1 MAVDIRAEVSCSLG
15 TLISGSFADDYLQGN
30 GLIKTRGEVVLSG
43 TQTPAVGTQVSF
55 TYTKDGNTYTI
66 PRVLRVLSSFADPFR
81 RTTTVQLGCKLTY
94 LENRK
99 PALENPNSKDEN
111 SSVPCYVYD
120 KATLPISATYVMTTC
135 LSALEMSAGTIPL
148 TNTFSIEEFDLTP
161 GYIQVMSD
169 LLQSEGYVGYLDSDE
184 VLQFIDLTDESGSG
198 PLIGPSEIID
208 LGPIGVGD
216 LPGESVVVR
225 YDSLRLKSPEDLSD
239 DEFLRRRWEVEEVF
253 GQSQEVSASYQ
264 DENGNTITVN
274 DVFYPY
280 TFSGTLYD
288 AWDRKVESVTLTT
301 ASSAEVNG
309 RWASDAA
316 RLGGL
321 NAYWN
326 STTQRIF
333 HEVVQ
338 YAIPTYTPPINL
350 LQRLTDDGATALKAL
365 LTALSAADNGSAA
378 ACIENPPDNYDEIIS
393 QTSTIYFSELE
404 LAGSLNIDSYTN
416 NGSLI
421 SFGTVA
427 ELVNNQTSI
436 GYEKDDTSGITK
448 TVTQQWL
455 SRSQTVSGQQDLATL
470 LANATETDTS
480 TLIASLLAKASPV
493 VYQNSEVQLHTQ
505 LQFGLQRRPSQAD
518 RNNTANSKPSANE
531 QKAELEWIMG
541 SPTSTAVTEF
551 SLPYAPDDQIGWTE
565 AGGYTST
572 PSDAPQKAQRYGRIQ
587 NKLLLG
593 NRNGASLQ
601 LAPEQLPKRPF
612 DPLYLEA
619 DGFTGAYRV
628 NGTSW
633 AFDANGIVASVDALL
648 WGAVSAEAGT
658 SLTSSWIPL
667 APDTSSLPAPYAS
680 SAGTLDPETGVTFAA
695 VIEPETVL
703 PPYQE
708 SVLSEGVSR
717 STATVVAYPY
727 VIDRGTTQVVAPTRT
742 RLSVGSRVA
751 AVAGAVTVSGQAA
764 ALAYRR
770 AMVGA
775 KAAFALSG
783 FGAGYVR
790 DYRIGTN
797 AGSFALSGKAAALSY
812 GRAFSASSGSLA
824 LTGSAAGY
832 IKGTIFAVGTGSYA
846 VQGQAVNGVRGLV
859 LSGVAGSVSL
869 SGQQASLA
877 LEDYFGKWATQ
888 TYGYE
893 ALVFPEM
900 WAD

>member
-55 TYTKDGNTYTI
+55 TYAKDGNTYTI

-99 PALENPNSKDEN
+99 PPLGNPNSKEEH
-111 SSVPCYVYD
+111 SAVPCYVFD
-120 KATLPISATYVMTTC
+120 RATLPISASYVLTEC
-135 LSALEMSAGTIPL
+135 LSALGLSSGTIPL

-161 GYIQVMSD
+161 GYVQVISD

-184 VLQFIDLTDESGSG
+184 ELQFIDLTDETGTG
-198 PLIGPSEIID
+198 PLIGTSEVID

-225 YDSLRLKSPEDLSD
+225 YNSLRLRAPEDLQD
-239 DEFLRRRWEVEEVF
+239 DEFLKRRWEVEEVF
-253 GQSQEVSASYQ
+253 GQAQEVSTSY
-264 DENGNTITVN
+264 ENAAGTTITVS
-274 DVFYPY
+274 DFFYPY

-316 RLGGL
+316 KTGVS
-321 NAYWN
+321 WN
-326 STTQRIF
+326 RATNRIS

-338 YAIPTYTPPINL
+338 YAVSASVPAVNL
-350 LQRLTDDGATALKAL
+350 LNELQANGATSLKQT
-365 LTALSAADNGSAA
+365 LTALSLADSGTAA
-378 ACIENPPDNYDEIIS
+378 ACVEDPPESYDQILS
-393 QTSTIYFSELE
+393 QTSTSYFSELE
-404 LAGSLNIDSYTN
+404 LAGSLNIDSYTSQGN
-416 NGSLI
+416 LI

-427 ELVNNQTSI
+427 DLVNSQTTI
-436 GYEKDDTSGITK
+436 GYEKDDASGITK

-470 LANATETDTS
+470 LANSTETDTS
-480 TLIASLLAKASPV
+480 ALIATLLAKASPV

-518 RNNTANSKPSANE
+518 RNNTANLKPNVSE
-531 QKAELEWIMG
+531 QKAELEWVMG

-551 SLPYAPDDQIGWTE
+551 SLPYAPDDQIGWTSV
-565 AGGYTST
+565 GGYTST
-572 PSDAPQKAQRYGRIQ
+572 ASDAAQKAQRYGRIQ

-593 NRNGASLQ
+593 NRNGTSIQ

-612 DPLYLEA
+612 DPLYLQA
-619 DGFTGAYRV
+619 GGFTGAYRV

-648 WGAVSAEAGT
+648 WGAVSASSGT
-658 SLTSSWIPL
+658 SLASSWIPL
-667 APDTSSLPAPYAS
+667 APDTSSLPTPYPVTP
-680 SAGTLDPETGVTFAA
+680 GTLDPETGVTFAA
-695 VIEPETVL
+695 VIEPDTVI
-703 PPYQE
+703 PPYEE
-708 SVLSEGVSR
+708 SVLAEGISR
-717 STATVVAYPY
+717 SSAVVLAYPY
-727 VIDRGTTQVVAPTRT
+727 VLDRGSTEFAATTRT
-742 RLSVGSRVA
+742 RLIVGSRVA
-751 AVAGAVTVSGQAA
+751 ADAGAVTVNGQPAG
-764 ALAYRR
+764 LAYRR
-770 AMVGA
+770 VLIGA
-775 KAAFALSG
+775 RGTFALTG
-783 FGAGYVR
+783 FGAGNVR
-790 DYRIGTN
+790 DYSIGTN
-797 AGSFALSGKAAALSY
+797 SGSFALAGKAAALSY
-812 GRAFSASSGSLA
+812 GRAVSASNGSLA
-824 LTGSAAGY
+824 LTGFNAGY
-832 IKGTIFAVGTGSYA
+832 IKGTIFAVGTGSFA
-846 VQGQAVNGVRGLV
+846 VQGQAIDGVRGLV
-859 LSGVAGSVSL
+859 LSGVAGSVTL
-869 SGQQASLA
+869 SGQDASLA
-877 LEDYFGKWATQ
+877 MEDYFGKWATQ